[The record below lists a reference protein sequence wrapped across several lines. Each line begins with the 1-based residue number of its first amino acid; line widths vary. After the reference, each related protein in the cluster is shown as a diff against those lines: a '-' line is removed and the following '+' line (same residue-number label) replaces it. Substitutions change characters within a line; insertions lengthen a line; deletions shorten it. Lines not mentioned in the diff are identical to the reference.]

1 MRNLIQI
8 CTAFIFIS
16 LIAFNGCQQKE
27 NAQNELAKVDKVF
40 QSYFDGISKFDYQAM
55 RQTCSPDYLL
65 FEDGTVWTV
74 EDHIN
79 FLKSLEGKGT
89 IKYKFTDVKRNIDGS
104 VAWITHRNIGDAIID
119 SNQVHFEWIESAVF
133 HCENNEWKMVLLHST
148 TSKPLQKD

>member
-1 MRNLIQI
+1 MKNLLQI
-8 CTAFIFIS
+8 CSTFIFIS
-16 LIAFNGCQQKE
+16 LLAFIGCQQKE
-27 NAQNELAKVDKVF
+27 NDQNELAKVEKVF

-89 IKYKFTDVKRNIDGS
+89 IKYKFTDVKRNIDDS
-104 VAWITHRNIGDAIID
+104 VAWITHRNIGDATINN
-119 SNQVHFEWIESAVF
+119 NQVHFEWIESAVF
-133 HCENNEWKMVLLHST
+133 HRQNDEWKMVLLHST
-148 TSKPLQKD
+148 TAKPL

>member
-8 CTAFIFIS
+8 CTTFIFIS
-16 LIAFNGCQQKE
+16 LISFNGCQQKE
-27 NAQNELAKVDKVF
+27 NTQNELAKVDKVF

-104 VAWITHRNIGDAIID
+104 VAWITHRNIGDATID

-133 HCENNEWKMVLLHST
+133 HRQNDEWKMVLLHST
-148 TSKPLQKD
+148 TAKPLQKD